1 MDKHPERIR
10 SMFDAVAATY
20 RVMNRLITFG
30 GDARVRGLAVRLA
43 RLTPG
48 RTLLDVATGTGDI
61 IETALATQPQVHA
74 TGVDVSAPMLL
85 RAQRRARLSSVRF
98 VQADALALPFGDAT
112 FDRVTSGYLIRNVS
126 DVEACFAEQFRVLQP
141 GGRVVCVET
150 TPPVGPGAPVDSCT
164 SAVFRAVVGSADLT
178 RTRGVSLPAGV
189 DTTVQTAAGGNT
201 DHGACWVP
209 PSRCQKGVA
218 GNDRDPQ
225 RDQAAMKLQHW
236 IEAARPRTLPASV
249 APLLVAS
256 GYAIL
261 RGTFV
266 LGPVIIALGVSI
278 LLQIGVNLA
287 NDYFD
292 HIKGHDT
299 AERTGPRRA
308 AASGLIPA
316 RQVLGATLGVLAA
329 AAVLIAL
336 LVIRAGA
343 PILIAGIAALLA
355 ALAYSGRALSAGLPR
370 FGRAVRLDLLRTG
383 GGDRFL
389 LRAGAQC

>member
-1 MDKHPERIR
+1 
-10 SMFDAVAATY
+10 
-20 RVMNRLITFG
+20 
-30 GDARVRGLAVRLA
+30 
-43 RLTPG
+43 
-48 RTLLDVATGTGDI
+48 
-61 IETALATQPQVHA
+61 
-74 TGVDVSAPMLL
+74 
-85 RAQRRARLSSVRF
+85 
-98 VQADALALPFGDAT
+98 
-112 FDRVTSGYLIRNVS
+112 
-126 DVEACFAEQFRVLQP
+126 
-141 GGRVVCVET
+141 
-150 TPPVGPGAPVDSCT
+150 
-164 SAVFRAVVGSADLT
+164 
-178 RTRGVSLPAGV
+178 
-189 DTTVQTAAGGNT
+189 
-201 DHGACWVP
+201 
-209 PSRCQKGVA
+209 
-218 GNDRDPQ
+218 
-225 RDQAAMKLQHW
+225 MKLRHW

-299 AERTGPRRA
+299 ADRTGPRRA

-343 PILIAGIAALLA
+343 PLLIAGIAALLA
-355 ALAYSGRALSAGLPR
+355 ALAYSGGPYPLASHGLGELFVWIFFGPVAVIGSYYVQALSADRTIALLSVGPGALAAAILVVNNHRDRAEDARTGKRTLAVRWGERGSRWEYVLLLIIAFGVPAALPELGWWR
-370 FGRAVRLDLLRTG
+370 LLPLAVAPAAIDLVRQMTGDVRGEKLNRTLAGTARLCLVYCAALFVALVAVRLS
-383 GGDRFL
+383 
-389 LRAGAQC
+389 